1 MNLPGINIV
10 VIAAILIGTG
20 TLLAADAQTDT
31 RQATF
36 PPDADKVLVWHSGS
50 FEISCTNTPD
60 YTKRIAAFE
69 HYSSDPDHGDE
80 IGYFI
85 ADHRDPDDLESAG
98 TFKFTNLYTGSPR
111 FHILATEVNNTT
123 WQSYGV
129 MYGGAICSEGGDS
142 IIDFTLTGTCDG
154 SNIYLETSE
163 PLIEAIQKN
172 GTNPSANYHA
182 WCGYIPDDLDRL
194 NNKIF

>member
-20 TLLAADAQTDT
+20 TLLAADAQTDS

-36 PPDADKVLVWHSGS
+36 PPDADKVLVWHSGGL
-50 FEISCTNTPD
+50 EVSCTNTPD
-60 YTKRIAAFE
+60 YTKREATFE
-69 HYSSDPDHGDE
+69 HYSDSDHDDN
-80 IGYFI
+80 IKYFV
-85 ADHRDPDDLESAG
+85 ADHRDPDNLAG
-98 TFKFTNLYTGSPR
+98 AGNFKFAGSYSSSQK
-111 FHILATEVNNTT
+111 FHILATEVNNTA

-129 MYGGAICSEGGDS
+129 IYGSALCTGGAS

-154 SNIYLETSE
+154 SKITLKTSE
-163 PLIEAIQKN
+163 PLLNVVQKN
-172 GTNPSANYHA
+172 GSSSSENYHA